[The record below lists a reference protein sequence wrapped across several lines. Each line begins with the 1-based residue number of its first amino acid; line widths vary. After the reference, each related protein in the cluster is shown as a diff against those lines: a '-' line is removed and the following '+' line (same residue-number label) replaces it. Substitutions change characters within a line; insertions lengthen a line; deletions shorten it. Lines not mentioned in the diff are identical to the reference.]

1 MKLLR
6 AYVVVLV
13 VFAVVDAVWL
23 SLVAAPMFQATLG
36 DMLRA
41 TPNIGAIVAF
51 YLIYPAG
58 VLALAVLPA
67 VEKRSLRDA
76 LIKGAILGFV
86 AYATFDLTAHAVLNR
101 WTWAIVLPDMA
112 WGTVVTAIAAW
123 AGFVAMAGFRGSG
136 AGTSR

>member
-67 VEKRSLRDA
+67 VEKQSLRDA

-86 AYATFDLTAHAVLNR
+86 AYSTFDLTAHAVLNR
-101 WTWAIVLPDMA
+101 WTWAIALPDMA
-112 WGTVVTAIAAW
+112 WGTVLTAFTAW
-123 AGFVAMAGFRGSG
+123 AGFVAMAGSRGSG
-136 AGTSR
+136 AGASR

>member
-13 VFAVVDAVWL
+13 VFVLVDAVWL
-23 SLVAAPMFQATLG
+23 SLVAFPMFQAALG

-41 TPNIGAIVAF
+41 SPNIGAVVAF

-67 VEKRSLRDA
+67 VEKQSLREA
-76 LIKGAILGFV
+76 LVKGAMLGFV

-101 WTWAIVLPDMA
+101 WTWSIVLPDMA
-112 WGTVVTAIAAW
+112 WGTVLTAIASL
-123 AGFVAMAGFRGSG
+123 AGFAAMAGLRGG
-136 AGTSR
+136 VRTSR